1 MARVRLKRTFTETKK
16 VKVVKAL
23 STKNSTFVHVNHHAV
38 VIFLRKVN
46 EVEFYYKGI
55 KYNFSIDND
64 KEVLEIGEKAIAEL
78 VENYLKEHGEKVID
92 EATGDIVL
100 KGTKKKGR
108 KVKKATTEKVE
119 EKKTTKRG
127 RKAKVEKTVEVKK
140 EGKKRGRPA
149 KVKEETVEVK
159 EKKRRGRPKKV
170 K

>member
-1 MARVRLKRTFTETKK
+1 MAYRLKRTFKETKK

-23 STKNSTFVHVNHHAV
+23 STKNSTLVHVNHKAV
-38 VIFLRKVN
+38 VVFLRKVD
-46 EVEFYYKGI
+46 EVEFYYNGF
-55 KYNFSIDND
+55 KYNFPIDND
-64 KEVLEIGEKAIAEL
+64 KQVLEIGEKAIAEMI
-78 VENYLKEHGEKVID
+78 EKYLKENGEKVID

-100 KGTKKKGR
+100 KGKKKKGR
-108 KVKKATTEKVE
+108 KAKKTETEKVE
-119 EKKTTKRG
+119 DKK
-127 RKAKVEKTVEVKK
+127 EVKK